1 MAQNAS
7 LRARMCLLGCE
18 QCSHKFWE
26 SNPPKLKFWSHEL
39 NTTFKREWQKVQD
52 LPTFKRDTCTQ
63 FRTKIMQHLA
73 LQTTAKRLSVYSV
86 VESVATTTLQ
96 VLIDMLWPVCIT
108 VYTHWKHMPSTKSH
122 YNHWICTVHVKNVV
136 VAASW
141 QLVEDSV
148 ESVNKVAER
157 VLLRLR
163 QELSGL
169 EDGVKL
175 SIAGQVN
182 HLIQEA
188 RDENNL
194 CRLVSWL
201 AGLHLSTATVR
212 RREIVTELH

>member
-26 SNPPKLKFWSHEL
+26 STPQNWNFGPMNWIRLSSVNGKKSKTYQLSNETL
-39 NTTFKREWQKVQD
+39 
-52 LPTFKRDTCTQ
+52 CTQ
-63 FRTKIMQHLA
+63 FRTKIMQHWA

-108 VYTHWKHMPSTKSH
+108 VYTQHMPSTKSH

-148 ESVNKVAER
+148 ESVNKAAER

-194 CRLVSWL
+194 CRLFPVWQ
-201 AGLHLSTATVR
+201 AY
-212 RREIVTELH
+212 I

>member
-1 MAQNAS
+1 M
-7 LRARMCLLGCE
+7 
-18 QCSHKFWE
+18 
-26 SNPPKLKFWSHEL
+26 
-39 NTTFKREWQKVQD
+39 
-52 LPTFKRDTCTQ
+52 
-63 FRTKIMQHLA
+63 
-73 LQTTAKRLSVYSV
+73 
-86 VESVATTTLQ
+86 
-96 VLIDMLWPVCIT
+96 
-108 VYTHWKHMPSTKSH
+108 
-122 YNHWICTVHVKNVV
+122 
-136 VAASW
+136 
-141 QLVEDSV
+141 
-148 ESVNKVAER
+148 AER